1 MQERKRNIVTCILL
15 GFVTLGIYWI
25 YWGVKLAE
33 DIAFISKDK
42 SKQTQDALLLVFIP
56 CLGSYMIEK
65 RFYPICNENGY
76 KRDDRSIVYIV
87 LGLFVFGLIDF
98 ALIQNDINELYDVI
112 DKNGGV
118 TSVVNTDGSTAAANA
133 IGSDEKI
140 ISELKEYK
148 SLLDSGVITQ
158 EEFDTKKAQLLNMM
172 NRG

>member
-1 MQERKRNIVTCILL
+1 MQERKRNIATCILL

-56 CLGSYMIEK
+56 CVGSYMIEK
-65 RFYPICNENGY
+65 RFYVICNENGY

-118 TSVVNTDGSTAAANA
+118 ISVANAGGSHSAANSVA
-133 IGSDEKI
+133 SDDKLI
-140 ISELKEYK
+140 AELKEYK

-158 EEFDTKKAQLLNMM
+158 EDFDTKKAQLLNMM